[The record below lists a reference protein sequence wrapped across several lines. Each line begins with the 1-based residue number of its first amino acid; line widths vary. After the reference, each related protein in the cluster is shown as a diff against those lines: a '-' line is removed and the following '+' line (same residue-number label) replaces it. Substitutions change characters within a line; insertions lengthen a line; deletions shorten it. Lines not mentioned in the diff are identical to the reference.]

1 LSIKYYPGREDKLS
15 NHENKENGQAIY
27 DTAREEKVSE
37 LGILQ
42 QSLEEKK
49 KQADEYYD
57 QLLRLKAEFENYRK
71 RTEKEKQ
78 IHLMWGKEGILLK
91 QMGLLDVIEQAL
103 HSART
108 SDNIESI
115 QQGLG
120 LIVNEF
126 SRMLNSEGV
135 TEIESR
141 GKKFDPSLH
150 EAVEQVESDEPDGT
164 ITDVLQKGYSMNGRV
179 IRPARVKVA
188 KKAAAEEDKKTEKKT
203 QE

>member
-1 LSIKYYPGREDKLS
+1 LS